1 MNYFPLPCRQVQKQ
15 FFPSNES
22 DIVLSLYP
30 LQRSNVHLMLISI
43 LSYSKI
49 EFITLQR
56 EKSAEKFYRR
66 APGTALK
73 FFRSRIS

>member
-1 MNYFPLPCRQVQKQ
+1 
-15 FFPSNES
+15 
-22 DIVLSLYP
+22 
-30 LQRSNVHLMLISI
+30 MLVSI

-56 EKSAEKFYRR
+56 EMSAEKFSKH

-73 FFRSRIS
+73 FFRSRISYRWHKTQAFFKRVERL

>member
-1 MNYFPLPCRQVQKQ
+1 
-15 FFPSNES
+15 
-22 DIVLSLYP
+22 
-30 LQRSNVHLMLISI
+30 MLIFI

-56 EKSAEKFYRR
+56 EKSAEKFYKH

-73 FFRSRIS
+73 FFHSRIS

>member
-1 MNYFPLPCRQVQKQ
+1 
-15 FFPSNES
+15 
-22 DIVLSLYP
+22 
-30 LQRSNVHLMLISI
+30 MLVSI

-56 EKSAEKFYRR
+56 EKSAEKFYKH

-73 FFRSRIS
+73 FVRSCIS

>member
-1 MNYFPLPCRQVQKQ
+1 
-15 FFPSNES
+15 
-22 DIVLSLYP
+22 
-30 LQRSNVHLMLISI
+30 MLISI

-56 EKSAEKFYRR
+56 EKSAEKFYKH